1 MSNSEH
7 KPLPFS
13 WIEEIFQTMFNNYG
27 SEFARK
33 WSSGVLDA
41 HKNDEGL
48 QSIKKAWCVKLGG
61 FVNDKGAIK
70 NALLN
75 LPEHP
80 PSLPA
85 FEALCKQFRTT
96 EAYHALPN
104 HLSETAIKN
113 GKLQLESLKRM
124 LEKSSMLKGKSHV
137 ESN

>member
-1 MSNSEH
+1 MTTSEH

-13 WIEEIFQTMFNNYG
+13 WIEEIFKTMFTNYG
-27 SEFARK
+27 SAFLRK

-48 QSIKKAWCVKLGG
+48 QATKKMWALKLGC
-61 FVNDKGAIK
+61 FLNDKGAIK

-80 PSLPA
+80 PSLPV

>member
-1 MSNSEH
+1 
-7 KPLPFS
+7 
-13 WIEEIFQTMFNNYG
+13 MFTNYG
-27 SEFARK
+27 SAFLLK
-33 WSSGVLDA
+33 WSSGVRDA
-41 HKNDEGL
+41 HKNYEGL
-48 QSIKKAWCVKLGG
+48 QASKTMWALKLGC
-61 FVNDKGAIK
+61 FFNDKGAIK
-70 NALLN
+70 TALLN

-80 PSLPA
+80 PSLPV

-124 LEKSSMLKGKSHV
+124 LEKSSMLKGKDHV

>member
-1 MSNSEH
+1 MTTSD

-13 WIEEIFQTMFNNYG
+13 WIEEIFQTMYTHYG
-27 SEFARK
+27 QTFLRK
-33 WSSGVLDA
+33 WSNGVMDSHNL
-41 HKNDEGL
+41 DEGL
-48 QSIKKAWCVKLGG
+48 QSVKKAWCVKLGC
-61 FVNDKGAIK
+61 FLNDKGAIK

-113 GKLQLESLKRM
+113 GKLQLESIKRM
-124 LEKSSMLKGKSHV
+124 LEKSSMLKGKGHV

>member
-1 MSNSEH
+1 MTTSD

-13 WIEEIFQTMFNNYG
+13 WIEEIFQTMYTHYG
-27 SEFARK
+27 QTFLRK
-33 WSSGVLDA
+33 WSNGVMDSHNL
-41 HKNDEGL
+41 DEGL
-48 QSIKKAWCVKLGG
+48 QSVKKAWCVKLGC
-61 FVNDKGAIK
+61 FLNDKGAIK

-80 PSLPA
+80 PSLPV

>member
-1 MSNSEH
+1 MTTSEH

-13 WIEEIFQTMFNNYG
+13 WIEEIFKTMYTHYGQTFL
-27 SEFARK
+27 RK
-33 WSSGVLDA
+33 WSNGVMDSHNL
-41 HKNDEGL
+41 DEGL
-48 QSIKKAWCVKLGG
+48 QSVKKAWCVKLGC
-61 FVNDKGAIK
+61 FLNDKGAIK

-113 GKLQLESLKRM
+113 GKLQLESIKRM
-124 LEKSSMLKGKSHV
+124 LETSRLLKEAKS
-137 ESN
+137 

>member
-1 MSNSEH
+1 MTTSD

-13 WIEEIFQTMFNNYG
+13 WIEEIFQTMYTHYG
-27 SEFARK
+27 QTFLRK
-33 WSSGVLDA
+33 WSNGVMDSHNL
-41 HKNDEGL
+41 DEGL
-48 QSIKKAWCVKLGG
+48 QSVKKAWCVKLGC
-61 FVNDKGAIK
+61 FLNDKGAIK

-113 GKLQLESLKRM
+113 GKLQLESIKRM
-124 LEKSSMLKGKSHV
+124 LETSAMLKGKCHV

>member
-1 MSNSEH
+1 MTTSD

-13 WIEEIFQTMFNNYG
+13 WIEEIFQTMYTHYG
-27 SEFARK
+27 QTFLRK
-33 WSSGVLDA
+33 WSNGVMDSHNL
-41 HKNDEGL
+41 DEGL
-48 QSIKKAWCVKLGG
+48 QSVKKAWCVKLGC
-61 FVNDKGAIK
+61 FLNDKGAIK

-85 FEALCKQFRTT
+85 FDALCKQFRTT

-113 GKLQLESLKRM
+113 GKLQLESIKRM
-124 LEKSSMLKGKSHV
+124 LETSAMLKGKCHV

>member
-1 MSNSEH
+1 MTTSD

-13 WIEEIFQTMFNNYG
+13 WIEEIFKTMFTNYG
-27 SEFARK
+27 VSFLRK
-33 WSSGVLDA
+33 WSNGVMDSHNL
-41 HKNDEGL
+41 DEGL
-48 QSIKKAWCVKLGG
+48 QATKKMWALKLGCYLH
-61 FVNDKGAIK
+61 DKGAIK

-113 GKLQLESLKRM
+113 GKLQLESIKRM
-124 LEKSSMLKGKSHV
+124 LETSAMLKGKHHV
-137 ESN
+137 EAD

>member
-1 MSNSEH
+1 MYTH
-7 KPLPFS
+7 YG
-13 WIEEIFQTMFNNYG
+13 QTFL
-27 SEFARK
+27 RK
-33 WSSGVLDA
+33 WSNGVMDSHNL
-41 HKNDEGL
+41 DEGL
-48 QSIKKAWCVKLGG
+48 QSVKKAWCVKLGC
-61 FVNDKGAIK
+61 FLNDKGAIK

-113 GKLQLESLKRM
+113 GKLQLESIKRM
-124 LEKSSMLKGKSHV
+124 LETSRLLKEAKS
-137 ESN
+137 

>member
-1 MSNSEH
+1 MTTSD

-13 WIEEIFQTMFNNYG
+13 WIEEIFQTMYTHYG
-27 SEFARK
+27 QTFLRK
-33 WSSGVLDA
+33 WSNGVMDSHNL
-41 HKNDEGL
+41 DEGL
-48 QSIKKAWCVKLGG
+48 QSVKKAWCVKLGC
-61 FVNDKGAIK
+61 FLNDKGAIK

-113 GKLQLESLKRM
+113 GKLQLESIKRM
-124 LEKSSMLKGKSHV
+124 LETSALLKGKSHV

>member
-1 MSNSEH
+1 MTTSD

-13 WIEEIFQTMFNNYG
+13 WIEEIFQTMYTHYG
-27 SEFARK
+27 QTFLRK
-33 WSSGVLDA
+33 WSNGVMDSHNL
-41 HKNDEGL
+41 DEGL
-48 QSIKKAWCVKLGG
+48 QSVKKAWCVKLGC
-61 FVNDKGAIK
+61 FLNDKGAIK

-113 GKLQLESLKRM
+113 GKLQLESIKRM
-124 LEKSSMLKGKSHV
+124 LATSAMLKGKSHV